1 MVPFLGS
8 LLLFNQHVVDFLTLS
23 PKLIGRW
30 LHLSAADS
38 SEAARKVTLTRLYYV
53 YFGLSLLGMG
63 SALFSLFCP
72 LSIKNYASPIDYIN
86 GEASLLSSARIKIML
101 PDITYQYSYWL
112 GDLVNQVPG
121 LLVRWG
127 QPLDFFNL
135 FTIVFNDAY
144 LTMPAEE
151 HVEQEELDPEGNLD
165 RNHPYEDFRGRP
177 DAAKIAHTF
186 HSGARIQEGFV
197 HEIEKIL
204 SGTAFRNDVMTLQYM
219 ADDHS
224 KPATRIIVFCFY
236 VSGFALLFVPT
247 ALTFG
252 SLLKHIFF

>member
-1 MVPFLGS
+1 M
-8 LLLFNQHVVDFLTLS
+8 
-23 PKLIGRW
+23 
-30 LHLSAADS
+30 
-38 SEAARKVTLTRLYYV
+38 
-53 YFGLSLLGMG
+53 
-63 SALFSLFCP
+63 
-72 LSIKNYASPIDYIN
+72 
-86 GEASLLSSARIKIML
+86 
-101 PDITYQYSYWL
+101 
-112 GDLVNQVPG
+112 NQVPG